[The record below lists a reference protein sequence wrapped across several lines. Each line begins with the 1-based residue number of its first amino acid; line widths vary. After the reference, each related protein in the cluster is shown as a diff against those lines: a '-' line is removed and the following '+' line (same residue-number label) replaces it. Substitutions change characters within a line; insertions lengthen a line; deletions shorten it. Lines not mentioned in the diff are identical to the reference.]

1 METCP
6 KEDSSTLFFCDD
18 HNVMVMTTKYP
29 LRRGKLMKIV
39 VFGANGATGQLLTK
53 QALAEGHAVTAVTRR
68 PEAFPLQN
76 VRLQVLHGDV
86 YDRSSVEQAVA
97 GQDAVFSTL
106 GVPFT
111 RKPITVYSEG
121 IAHIVEAMNH
131 YGVRRLACIS
141 SSATGGD
148 HDTGGGFIFDKVLQ
162 PIVMSTFGRTTYA
175 DMARMETLVMN
186 SDLDWV
192 IVRPS
197 GLFDTPIVT
206 DYQVA
211 ETQIRGQFTS
221 RTDLADFMLRQATQD
236 QYLRKI
242 MAIATYS
249 MLPNTLEFLMQEAFK
264 KPNKNET
271 GRLSQHGQLNPL
283 HVR

>member
-1 METCP
+1 M
-6 KEDSSTLFFCDD
+6 
-18 HNVMVMTTKYP
+18 N
-29 LRRGKLMKIV
+29 IV
-39 VFGANGATGQLLTK
+39 VFGANGQTGQVLTK
-53 QALAEGHAVTAVTRR
+53 QALAEGHAVTAVTRC
-68 PEAFPLQN
+68 PEAFPLQSA
-76 VRLQVLHGDV
+76 RLQVMRGDV
-86 YDRSSVEQAVA
+86 FDLASVEQAVS
-97 GQDAVFSTL
+97 GQDAVLSTL

-111 RKPITVYSEG
+111 RKPITVYSQG
-121 IAHIVEAMNH
+121 MAHILEAMNR

-162 PIVMSTFGRTTYA
+162 PIVISTIGRTTYA

-197 GLFDTPIVT
+197 GLFNTPVVT

-221 RTDLADFMLRQATQD
+221 RTDLADFMLKQATHD

-249 MLPNTLEFLMQEAFK
+249 MVPSVFQFMTQEAFK
-264 KPNKNET
+264 
-271 GRLSQHGQLNPL
+271 
-283 HVR
+283 

>member
-1 METCP
+1 
-6 KEDSSTLFFCDD
+6 
-18 HNVMVMTTKYP
+18 
-29 LRRGKLMKIV
+29 MKIV
-39 VFGANGATGQLLTK
+39 VFGANGATGQHVTK
-53 QALAEGHAVTAVTRR
+53 QALAEGHRVTAVTRH
-68 PEAFPLQN
+68 PEAFPLQGL
-76 VRLQVLHGDV
+76 RLQVMWGDV
-86 YDRSSVEQAVA
+86 YDLASVEQAVA
-97 GQDAVFSTL
+97 GQDAVLSTL

-121 IAHIVEAMNH
+121 IAHIIAAMNR

-148 HDTGGGFIFDKVLQ
+148 HDTGGGFLFDKVLQ
-162 PIVMSTFGRTTYA
+162 PIVISTIGRTTYA

-186 SDLDWV
+186 SDLEWV

-197 GLFDTPIVT
+197 GLFDTPVVT

-211 ETQIRGQFTS
+211 ETEIRGQFTS
-221 RTDLADFMLRQATQD
+221 RTDLADFMLRQATSD

-249 MLPNTLEFLMQEAFK
+249 MTPSVFQLLTQEAFK
-264 KPNKNET
+264 RPVNN
-271 GRLSQHGQLNPL
+271 
-283 HVR
+283 

>member
-1 METCP
+1 M
-6 KEDSSTLFFCDD
+6 
-18 HNVMVMTTKYP
+18 N
-29 LRRGKLMKIV
+29 IV
-39 VFGANGATGQLLTK
+39 VFGANGQTGQLLTK

-68 PEAFPLQN
+68 PEAFPLQSA
-76 VRLQVLHGDV
+76 RLQVMRGDV
-86 YDRSSVEQAVA
+86 FDLASVEQAVS
-97 GQDAVFSTL
+97 GQDAVLSTL

-111 RKPITVYSEG
+111 RKPITVYSQG
-121 IAHIVEAMNH
+121 MAHILAAMNRF
-131 YGVRRLACIS
+131 GVRRLACIS

-162 PIVMSTFGRTTYA
+162 PIVISTIGRTTYA

-186 SDLDWV
+186 SALDWV

-197 GLFDTPIVT
+197 GLFNTPVVT

-221 RTDLADFMLRQATQD
+221 RTDLADFMLKQVTHD

-242 MAIATYS
+242 MAIATYAMVPS
-249 MLPNTLEFLMQEAFK
+249 VFQFMTQEAFK
-264 KPNKNET
+264 
-271 GRLSQHGQLNPL
+271 
-283 HVR
+283 

>member
-1 METCP
+1 M
-6 KEDSSTLFFCDD
+6 
-18 HNVMVMTTKYP
+18 N
-29 LRRGKLMKIV
+29 IV
-39 VFGANGATGQLLTK
+39 VFGANGQTGQLLTK
-53 QALAEGHAVTAVTRR
+53 QALAGGHAVTAVARR
-68 PEAFPLQN
+68 PEAFPLQSA
-76 VRLQVLHGDV
+76 RLQVMPGDV
-86 YDRSSVEQAVA
+86 FDLASVEQAVS
-97 GQDAVFSTL
+97 GQDAVLSTL

-111 RKPITVYSEG
+111 RKPITVYSQG
-121 IAHIVEAMNH
+121 MAHILEAMNR

-162 PIVMSTFGRTTYA
+162 PIVISTIGRTTYA

-197 GLFDTPIVT
+197 GLFNTPVVT

-221 RTDLADFMLRQATQD
+221 RTDLADFMLKQVTHD

-249 MLPNTLEFLMQEAFK
+249 MVPSVFQFMTQEAFK
-264 KPNKNET
+264 
-271 GRLSQHGQLNPL
+271 
-283 HVR
+283 